1 MLYRDNDS
9 ALPLID
15 LLERAGTPY
24 RCRQVESAFFTSRV
38 VRDVTDVIRFA
49 LDPWDGERFLRL
61 YYKLGAGI
69 SRSLAQEAADRA
81 DGRGRPSWPISA
93 VSPGRLP
100 GQKAVRRPE
109 HPPVNLL
116 QERGDR
122 AVYRIVHFM
131 GYGAYLEEH
140 GMDGSRAD
148 ILEPSE
154 RTSPRPWPCWSGW
167 RSWSRW
173 CGGCT
178 RWGGG
183 PVPAVHHPL
192 QQWAGVWRVIL
203 MDVADGIF
211 PKSVP
216 EARSCTGG
224 AARL

>member
-69 SRSLAQEAADRA
+69 SRALAQEAADRA
-81 DGRGRPSWPISA
+81 DREGETILAYIGRQPGA
-93 VSPGRLP
+93 SPWT
-100 GQKAVRRPE
+100 RRQCAALST
-109 HPPVNLL
+109 HLSNLL

-131 GYGAYLEEH
+131 GYGTYLEEH

-148 ILEPSE
+148 ILEAIGADQPTPLALLERLEELEQVVRAGARGGRRPSSCCPPSTPA
-154 RTSPRPWPCWSGW
+154 RVWS
-167 RSWSRW
+167 
-173 CGGCT
+173 
-178 RWGGG
+178 
-183 PVPAVHHPL
+183 
-192 QQWAGVWRVIL
+192 
-203 MDVADGIF
+203 
-211 PKSVP
+211 
-216 EARSCTGG
+216 TGG
-224 AARL
+224 SS